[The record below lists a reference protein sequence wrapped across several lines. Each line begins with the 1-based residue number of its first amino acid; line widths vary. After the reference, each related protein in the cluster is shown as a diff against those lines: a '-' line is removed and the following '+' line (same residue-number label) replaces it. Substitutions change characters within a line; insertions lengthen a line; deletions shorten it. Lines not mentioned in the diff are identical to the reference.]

1 MFLNITTT
9 KNSSVFSLLLQNILL
24 SLQCFKQITKFLDVK
39 ENRVEDNS
47 HHLDSPKAVQ
57 RQR

>member
-9 KNSSVFSLLLQNILL
+9 ENSSVFSLLLQNILL
-24 SLQCFKQITKFLDVK
+24 SLQCFKQTTKILGAK

-47 HHLDSPKAVQ
+47 HHSDSQ
-57 RQR
+57 